1 MTFNANTEKEIYAD
15 MLLVTF
21 GVANLCAKIV
31 PHPYFTGLEALN
43 NWLEKFNKE
52 HVKNV
57 RKLFC
62 KTIIWNLIMNCIFTT
77 LFGKSKEEH
86 WSIKE
91 NFSCRKF

>member
-1 MTFNANTEKEIYAD
+1 

-62 KTIIWNLIMNCIFTT
+62 KTIMEFDNEFFNQIKGTSMGAIFEPTYGTLSMRYSGIKLNNNLPD
-77 LFGKSKEEH
+77 
-86 WSIKE
+86 
-91 NFSCRKF
+91 

>member
-1 MTFNANTEKEIYAD
+1 

-21 GVANLCAKIV
+21 GVANLCAKIE

-62 KTIIWNLIMNCIFTT
+62 KTIIWNLIMNSLIK
-77 LFGKSKEEH
+77 LKVPQWEEFRTNS
-86 WSIKE
+86 W
-91 NFSCRKF
+91 NFANEVFWNQTQ